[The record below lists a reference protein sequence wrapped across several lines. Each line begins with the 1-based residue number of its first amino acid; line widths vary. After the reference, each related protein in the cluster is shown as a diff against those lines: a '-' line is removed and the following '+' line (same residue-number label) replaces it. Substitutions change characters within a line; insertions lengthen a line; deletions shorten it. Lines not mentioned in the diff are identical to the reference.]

1 MLSQGQLGV
10 GKRRAVHGCKCLW
23 GLGWAQHAG
32 GPLNVKPRRQLGTR
46 TDLVVVGANM
56 DGFQKHP
63 GESMVHTESR
73 FTNCKEPWKRTEAD
87 RDKAGA
93 TRWRDQE
100 GE

>member
-1 MLSQGQLGV
+1 MVIIS
-10 GKRRAVHGCKCLW
+10 
-23 GLGWAQHAG
+23 
-32 GPLNVKPRRQLGTR
+32 
-46 TDLVVVGANM
+46 ANM

-73 FTNCKEPWKRTEAD
+73 FTNCKEPGKGTGAD
-87 RDKAGA
+87 GDKAGA